1 MATSP
6 PRDQVE
12 SVLAEL
18 IKESLERRESTQVP
32 GLGTF
37 SVRHQ
42 NAHVDRSEDGEA
54 RVLPPRDEIVFTQ
67 SS

>member
-1 MATSP
+1 MPTP

-18 IKESLERRESTQVP
+18 IKESLSRREDVHVP

-37 SVRHQ
+37 TIRHASSSIQ
-42 NAHVDRSEDGEA
+42 RTESGEI
-54 RVLPPRDEIVFTQ
+54 RISPPLDEVLFTPEG
-67 SS
+67 